1 MKNETHPNKKNMT
14 DTNEMRLATMRRALA
29 DRPMLDS
36 LRPEDRELLITGST
50 IQVMFDHDAGT
61 SKRIPAAVRAR
72 FEAFDGPFGTAAR
85 KQGT

>member
-36 LRPEDRELLITGST
+36 LRPEDRELLIDLYT
-50 IQVMFDHDAGT
+50 
-61 SKRIPAAVRAR
+61 KRIESGDSYAPL
-72 FEAFDGPFGTAAR
+72 GPRVLLTPSERGEDR
-85 KQGT
+85 